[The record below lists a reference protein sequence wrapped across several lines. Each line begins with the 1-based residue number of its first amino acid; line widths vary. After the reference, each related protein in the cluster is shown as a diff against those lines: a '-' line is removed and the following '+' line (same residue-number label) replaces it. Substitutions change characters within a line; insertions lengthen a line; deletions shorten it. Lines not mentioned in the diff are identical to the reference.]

1 MTAMHGAIE
10 SPTDELVYTGY
21 TPEHEMLRETLTST
35 GNGYFC
41 TRGTLEWEDANE
53 VHYPGTYSHG
63 IFNRETTI
71 LSGRPVLNEDM
82 VNLPNWLTMKLSIDG
97 GEPFHISKVK
107 ILDYTHRMELASN
120 LMVRE
125 IRFADRHGRIT
136 KLVSRR
142 FVSMRRIHQAGI
154 SWDLTAENYSGRL
167 TVISG
172 INGVITNAGVER
184 YKALQGRHLA
194 PLGPRVIAPDTIG
207 LKAQTRQSQIEIAQ
221 AARTRVYRGDE
232 EMDVERDTFQIE
244 DYIHQTLSFDITDGE
259 TVRVE
264 KMVSVFNSHDRA
276 INEPM
281 TQAGKVVTRYGR
293 FDQELSYS
301 ANAWEEL
308 WAACNIE
315 LPSDERVQFLL
326 RLHICHLMQVCSR
339 NTPHQDAGVPARG
352 LNGEAYRGHIF
363 WDEMYVFPFLNFRL
377 PAVTDGLLMYR
388 FRRLGEAR
396 AAAADLGLKGAMFP
410 WQSGSDGQ
418 EETQVVHLN
427 PMSGQWDPDL
437 SRNQRHVNAAI
448 FYNIWSY
455 YQATDDFQFLRDSG
469 AEMML
474 EIARFW
480 ASLAHFN
487 PERERWEIHGVMGPD
502 EFHEKY
508 PGADEGGLRNNAYTN
523 VMVAWICEVAQQVL
537 HLLPGTRRL
546 SLMHRIGLTEE
557 EVAQWKDMSHRM
569 FVPFH
574 RDGILSQFEGYED
587 LAELDWDAY
596 REKYGDIQRL
606 DRILKAEDDDPD
618 RYKLAKQAD
627 AVMLFYLFPLSTLTR
642 IFARLGYRLD
652 EDLAKRTIDYYD
664 RRTSHGS
671 TLSWVTHAGVLASL
685 DPDSSWE
692 RFKVALE
699 SDIGDIQGGTT
710 REGIHLG
717 VMAGTLD
724 LVQRAYLGT
733 DVRHGVLHIN
743 PTQLDHLHGLRLRM
757 QFRGATLAI
766 AIDGNE
772 LRVTSESEGQSHTVR
787 IGVGDEIVTLAR
799 GETSTFVVDGRPV
812 EHATPGFAA
821 VIFDIDGLLVDSPHE
836 LSWRGAL
843 EDLMTGEW
851 SDVAG
856 QTSYSPEAFDDRVYQ
871 EVVAGRPRIQGA
883 LAALRYFGVPDAER
897 RAKQYADLK
906 QHKLV
911 QLIDEGEFQEFD
923 DALRFLVDV
932 KNLRI
937 PIAAASSSK
946 NAQRLMSRIDVS
958 RFLQRAGIQTD
969 AIKPGTRLS
978 DVFDA
983 NLSGRDYIHGKPDPE
998 IFLTAAA
1005 ALGVTPSDCL
1015 VLEDAAAGVTAGK
1028 AAGMCVIGVARLDD
1042 EDLLTSADLVVA
1054 SLDQVDREQ
1063 LAQGV
1068 LAAS

>member
-1 MTAMHGAIE
+1 MTAPYIEIE

-21 TPEHEMLRETLTST
+21 DPDNEMLRETLTST

-41 TRGTLEWEDANE
+41 TRGALEWEDANA

-97 GEPFHISKVK
+97 GEPFRISKVE
-107 ILDYTHRMELASN
+107 ILDYTHRMELAAN
-120 LMVRE
+120 VLVRE
-125 IRFADRHGRIT
+125 IRFADREGRIT

-142 FVSMRRIHQAGI
+142 FVSMRRIHQAGLA
-154 SWDLTAENYSGRL
+154 WDLTAENYSGRL

-172 INGVITNAGVER
+172 INGITTNAGVER
-184 YKALQGRHLA
+184 YKDLQGRHLA
-194 PLGPRVIAPDTIG
+194 PLGPRVFAPDTIG

-232 EMDVERDTFQIE
+232 LVDVERDTFQIE
-244 DYIHQTLSFDITDGE
+244 DYIHQTLDFDIAQGE

-264 KMVSVFNSHDRA
+264 KMVSLFNSHDRA

-301 ANAWEEL
+301 ANAWDEL
-308 WAACNIE
+308 WSACNIE
-315 LPSDERVQFLL
+315 LPGDERVQFLL

-388 FRRLGEAR
+388 YRRLGEAR
-396 AAAADLGLKGAMFP
+396 AAAAELGLKGAMFP

-455 YQATDDFQFLRDSG
+455 FQATDDLQFLRDSG

-480 ASLAHFN
+480 ASMAHFN

-508 PGADEGGLRNNAYTN
+508 PGASEGGLRNNAYTN
-523 VMVAWICEVAQQVL
+523 VMVAWICEVAQNVL
-537 HLLPGTRRL
+537 HLLPASRRV
-546 SLMHRIGLTEE
+546 SLMHRIGLTDE

-574 RDGILSQFEGYED
+574 DDGIVSQFEGYEE
-587 LAELDWDAY
+587 LAELDWAAY

-606 DRILKAEDDDPD
+606 DRILKAEGEDPD

-627 AVMLFYLFPLSTLTR
+627 AVMLFYLFPLADLAR
-642 IFARLGYRLD
+642 IFRRLGYRLD
-652 EDLAKRTIDYYD
+652 DDLAKRTIDYYD
-664 RRTSHGS
+664 QRTSHGS
-671 TLSWVTHAGVLASL
+671 TLSWVTHAGVLAAL
-685 DPDSSWE
+685 DPHSSWE

-743 PTQLDHLHGLRLRM
+743 PTQLEHLDGLRLRLH
-757 QFRGATLAI
+757 FRGATLGVAL
-766 AIDGNE
+766 DGQE
-772 LRVTSESEGQSHTVR
+772 LRVTSEPVGQGRPVR
-787 IGVGDEIVTLAR
+787 IGVGEQIVTLAQ
-799 GETSTFVVDGRPV
+799 GETSTFIVDGRPV
-812 EHATPGFAA
+812 VHATPGFAG
-821 VIFDIDGLLVDSPHE
+821 VIFDVDGLLVDSPPE
-836 LSWRGAL
+836 RSWRAAL
-843 EDLMTGEW
+843 EELMTGDWAEI
-851 SDVAG
+851 AG
-856 QTSYSPEAFDDRVYQ
+856 ETSYSPEAFDERVYQ
-871 EVVAGRPRIQGA
+871 EVVAGRPRLQGA

-897 RAKQYADLK
+897 RAPQYADLK
-906 QHKLV
+906 QQLLV
-911 QLIDEGEFQEFD
+911 RLIDDGEFEEFD
-923 DALRFLVDV
+923 DALRLLVDV
-932 KNLRI
+932 KTMRI

-958 RFLQRAGIQTD
+958 RFLQRAGIETD
-969 AIKPGTRLS
+969 VVKPGTRLS
-978 DVFDA
+978 EVFDA
-983 NLSGRDYIHGKPDPE
+983 NLSGRDYIRGKPDPE

-1005 ALGVTPSDCL
+1005 ALGVPPSDCL
-1015 VLEDAAAGVTAGK
+1015 VLEDAASGVAAGK
-1028 AAGMCVIGVARLDD
+1028 AAGMSVIGVARLGD
-1042 EDLLTSADLVVA
+1042 EALLTAADLVVS
-1054 SLDQVDREQ
+1054 SLDLVDRAR
-1063 LAQGV
+1063 LADGE
-1068 LAAS
+1068 LASG